1 MTGLF
6 AAAQSAV
13 SFDTP
18 ANIAFAVIAVV
29 MVIAAVRVVTT
40 RNVVHAALWL
50 MIVLG
55 GNGLL
60 YLLLQA

>member
-1 MTGLF
+1 MSLF

-40 RNVVHAALWL
+40 RNVVHAAL
-50 MIVLG
+50 
-55 GNGLL
+55 
-60 YLLLQA
+60 